1 MRKERITVRLTEN
14 QMQVL
19 SELCQALDT
28 SYSML
33 VRSMVCD
40 FLTKNEEVLE
50 RIIVKKLYSNAD
62 DSEIAEEAET
72 LFGEN

>member
-1 MRKERITVRLTEN
+1 MRKQRITVRLTEN

-19 SELCQALDT
+19 AELTEALNT

-40 FLTKNEEVLE
+40 FLTRNEDRLE
-50 RIIVKKLYSNAD
+50 RIIETKLYGNANN
-62 DSEIAEEAET
+62 SEDAEEDT
-72 LFGEN
+72 NIFG

>member
-1 MRKERITVRLTEN
+1 
-14 QMQVL
+14 MQVL

-50 RIIVKKLYSNAD
+50 RIIVNKLYSNAD
-62 DSEIAEEAET
+62 DSEIAEEAEN

>member
-1 MRKERITVRLTEN
+1 MKKPRITVRLTES

-19 SELCQALDT
+19 AELTQALDT

-40 FLTKNEEVLE
+40 FLTRNEDQLE
-50 RIIVKKLYSNAD
+50 RIIEEKLYGHAD
-62 DSEIAEEAET
+62 NKQDTEEEEAY
-72 LFGEN
+72 

>member
-1 MRKERITVRLTEN
+1 
-14 QMQVL
+14 MQVL

-50 RIIVKKLYSNAD
+50 RIIVNKLYGNG
-62 DSEIAEEAET
+62 ELEEDIEDN
-72 LFGEN
+72 LFSK

>member
-50 RIIVKKLYSNAD
+50 RIIVKKLYHNAD
-62 DSEIAEEAET
+62 DSEIAEEAEN